1 MLAEAPAP
9 PLRDSGVATVDSSV
23 HPTAEVVGR
32 PVPLDAWA
40 VGPASRVPD
49 STDRRRGG
57 SRSVAAPCRGAI
69 PVAVRIGAAAD
80 GNCHRVVPDRGTAA
94 EAGRVGHPAGRA
106 RDPAPAPP
114 IGRTAVPR
122 ARCFPPRMGSGHDL
136 ARQSR
141 QAGAR
146 APEAWGRGRFGLRC
160 RRLVVGFFGTR
171 PAELFPQCVVAVG
184 HCTISFG
191 VRRRGCRP
199 LSSINYTGSAPSH
212 TADRGAP
219 RPASK
224 HALWVA
230 IDDDG
235 TVTDAGTPETGG

>member
-1 MLAEAPAP
+1 MRAEAPAP

-23 HPTAEVVGR
+23 HSTAQVAGR

-80 GNCHRVVPDRGTAA
+80 GNCHRVVPDRGRRRR
-94 EAGRVGHPAGRA
+94 RVGLTTRRAGLGTRRRRRPSAERRCRALGVFLAGWARATIWRDEVDRRA
-106 RDPAPAPP
+106 R
-114 IGRTAVPR
+114 
-122 ARCFPPRMGSGHDL
+122 GHRRL
-136 ARQSR
+136 
-141 QAGAR
+141 G
-146 APEAWGRGRFGLRC
+146 GRGRFGLRC
-160 RRLVVGFFGTR
+160 RRLVVGFLGAR

-184 HCTISFG
+184 HCTISFS

-199 LSSINYTGSAPSH
+199 LSSINYTGSALSH
-212 TADRGAP
+212 TATRVRRD
-219 RPASK
+219 RPANT
-224 HALWVA
+224 LR
-230 IDDDG
+230 G
-235 TVTDAGTPETGG
+235 LR